1 MAQVLSFLRALMRQP
16 EAAGDEAVRESL
28 RAYGD
33 AFTAWDEPTR
43 TEQYNILHFDW
54 DMSGRERAAVIAR
67 INKALAQGSKAPEQ
81 GNKAP
86 DQGT

>member
-1 MAQVLSFLRALMRQP
+1 MQVLSFLRALIRQP
-16 EAAGDEAVRESL
+16 EVAGDEAVRESL

-54 DMSGRERAAVIAR
+54 DMSGREHAAVIAR
-67 INKALAQGSKAPEQ
+67 INKALAQGSKALDQ
-81 GNKAP
+81 SNKAP
-86 DQGT
+86 EQAT